1 MKKTVN
7 YNYNMPDRDDRVKID
22 DLNQNAEN
30 IDVDIAKLEADVKTK
45 APIHSPKF
53 SGEPMAPKPGTTN
66 KYERIITTGVLQD
79 ALEVE
84 EL

>member
-7 YNYNMPDRDDRVKID
+7 YNYNMPERDDRVKVS

-30 IDVDIAKLEADVKTK
+30 IDVDIAKLAADVKTK

-66 KYERIITTGVLQD
+66 VYERIITTGVLQD

>member
-7 YNYNMPDRDDRVKID
+7 YNYNMPERDDKVKIG

-30 IDVDIAKLEADVKTK
+30 IDVDIAKLAADVKTK
-45 APIHSPKF
+45 APIHSPQF

-66 KYERIITTGVLQD
+66 QYERIITTGVLQD